1 MEIQTLENAHQ
12 MLADVLGDIRILL
25 SQIED
30 LKDKSMSDAI
40 QGLLLQFHI
49 KPDLN
54 SIYTKLSEVSDFII
68 DPDAE
73 NADAGNHVTG

>member
-1 MEIQTLENAHQ
+1 MEIQTLENAHE
-12 MLADVLGDIRILL
+12 MLADVLGDIRFLL

-30 LKDKSMSDAI
+30 LKNKSMSDAS

-54 SIYTKLSEVSDFII
+54 SIYTKLSDVSDFII
-68 DPDAE
+68 DPDGIH
-73 NADAGNHVTG
+73 ADESNHVTG